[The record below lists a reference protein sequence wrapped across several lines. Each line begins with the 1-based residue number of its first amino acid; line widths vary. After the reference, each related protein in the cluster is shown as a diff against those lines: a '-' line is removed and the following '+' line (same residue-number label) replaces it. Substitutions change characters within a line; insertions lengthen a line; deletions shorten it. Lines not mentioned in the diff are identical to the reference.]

1 MLAIG
6 HGTCSLSHSLNSC
19 CSAPFLVDIVC
30 SDSFFFFGAV
40 DVLLRRNDSVSL
52 VLCIVASYISG
63 MSLWV
68 ISHVIITT
76 NVVSRFMHLTRMF

>member
-1 MLAIG
+1 MPLAMALAPSPTPSILVVP
-6 HGTCSLSHSLNSC
+6 HLSLWTL
-19 CSAPFLVDIVC
+19 SALIL
-30 SDSFFFFGAV
+30 FFFGAV

-68 ISHVIITT
+68 ISRVIITT